1 MKKNKFDASTSFERK
16 LRIANDIMNDKKND
30 LFDEEKDDL
39 AEEATLFAK
48 NFYHDLIMQKAEEEN
63 LNELIKTCEIA
74 VAEKLRFLSP
84 EQRSK
89 SKENN
94 YKDLLKDIPEHHK
107 INRIF
112 NQIKDITPDST
123 ELVFQRIDKELT
135 KQRSEVKQK
144 IEELKLTKPKSDI
157 NQTIEELKKGEKNNT
172 QENGKKESDENEISF
187 ETGIKLKKLEL
198 SRLFRIHMSVKDLLI
213 YFKKLRRMYNLALFN
228 LSDID
233 NTTESTV
240 ETAENLIREMEYSG
254 ILKNVETHQL
264 LNKIRGNLM
273 ALDVI
278 HGRADD
284 PLFSKHMDTIIQM
297 TLAKSNEK
305 H

>member
-1 MKKNKFDASTSFERK
+1 
-16 LRIANDIMNDKKND
+16 MNDKKND

-144 IEELKLTKPKSDI
+144 KIEELKLTKPKSDI

-213 YFKKLRRMYNLALFN
+213 YFKKLRRMYIW
-228 LSDID
+228 LS
-233 NTTESTV
+233 
-240 ETAENLIREMEYSG
+240 LI
-254 ILKNVETHQL
+254 
-264 LNKIRGNLM
+264 
-273 ALDVI
+273 
-278 HGRADD
+278 
-284 PLFSKHMDTIIQM
+284 
-297 TLAKSNEK
+297 
-305 H
+305 

>member
-1 MKKNKFDASTSFERK
+1 
-16 LRIANDIMNDKKND
+16 MNDKKND

-144 IEELKLTKPKSDI
+144 KIEELKLTKPKSDI
-157 NQTIEELKKGEKNNT
+157 NQTIEELKKKEKKIIH
-172 QENGKKESDENEISF
+172 KKMERKKVMKMKSL
-187 ETGIKLKKLEL
+187 LKQEL
-198 SRLFRIHMSVKDLLI
+198 SS
-213 YFKKLRRMYNLALFN
+213 
-228 LSDID
+228 
-233 NTTESTV
+233 
-240 ETAENLIREMEYSG
+240 
-254 ILKNVETHQL
+254 KNWNYLVCFAF
-264 LNKIRGNLM
+264 I
-273 ALDVI
+273 
-278 HGRADD
+278 
-284 PLFSKHMDTIIQM
+284 
-297 TLAKSNEK
+297 
-305 H
+305 